1 MRKSLIVL
9 GALTLACGDRPDEWS
24 TTFQWQA
31 STSVGLTRSVAML
44 DSSLNQ
50 VMLLSSP
57 EPFDLQADFVPVGK
71 RAVTVKAS
79 PDRERL
85 YVLSNGVQPRRN
97 LSDELPRLTIIEQSP
112 TPRVVKTYE
121 LEDPLAGLELDPEGE
136 WAVIYDANG
145 VVQNPNELILIDLL
159 HPDEPPIKKTIR
171 SFGSSPQRFTFTSE
185 LSVPRGPRRLLAV
198 QTEQDVALI
207 DLAEVHDPSV
217 TEITVQLP
225 RTASNAPGEPAQ
237 IAFHDGDPERDDDAE
252 LAVRLAN
259 DSSVLLLRLGVSAT
273 GRAFGIESNS
283 VELGGV
289 PSTIDFVRTD
299 SGVRLAALVPTQQTA
314 VLVDLETTNVTPID
328 LPHPFN
334 GMARVTDSVDAAPD
348 ASDVALLYGNASRSV
363 SFWALGKTSGTP
375 YRSIDD
381 VTIQVS
387 VGRVLDVPG
396 TDFAHYKILE
406 AAAGGE
412 FYVLDLNRRQSY
424 PMLTDSRMFSL
435 VPSPDGRR
443 LWAFAPGGT
452 DFASIGFSDLHPV
465 SLSAERPI
473 SGVYDIGRGDTD
485 ERAAVV
491 VHVADGNVSA
501 TVLDALAPDGARTR
515 YYDALSLGGVSR

>member
-1 MRKSLIVL
+1 MRYSLIFS
-9 GALTLACGDRPDEWS
+9 GALALACGGRPEEWS
-24 TTFQWQA
+24 ATFQPQA
-31 STSVGLTRSVAML
+31 SVGLTRSVAML
-44 DSSLNQ
+44 DTGLNQ
-50 VMLLSSP
+50 VMILSSP
-57 EPFDLQADFVPVGK
+57 EPFGLHAEFLPVGK
-71 RAVTVKAS
+71 GAVTVKAS

-97 LSDELPRLTIIEQSP
+97 RSDELPRLTVIEQAP
-112 TPRVVKTYE
+112 APRVVKTYE
-121 LEDPLAGLELDPEGE
+121 LEDPLAGLELDPLGE

-185 LSVPRGPRRLLAV
+185 LAVPGGPRRLLAV
-198 QTEQDVALI
+198 QTQQDVALI

-217 TEITVQLP
+217 SEITIQLP
-225 RTASNAPGEPAQ
+225 RTASNVPGEPAQ
-237 IAFHDGDPERDDDAE
+237 IAFHDGDPERDDDAD
-252 LAVRLAN
+252 LAVRLSN
-259 DSSVLLLRLGVSAT
+259 DSSVLLLRLGESAT

-283 VELGGV
+283 VELGGL

-299 SGVRLAALVPTQQTA
+299 SGVRLAALVPSTQHA
-314 VLVDLETTNVTPID
+314 LLVDLETTNVTPID

-334 GMARVTDSVDAAPD
+334 GMARVTESVATAPD
-348 ASDVALLYGNASRSV
+348 AGDVALLYGNASRSV

-375 YRSIDD
+375 YRSIED

-387 VGRVLDVPG
+387 VGRVMDVPG
-396 TDFAHYKILE
+396 SDFAHYKILE

-424 PMLTDSRMFSL
+424 PMLTGSRTFSL
-435 VPSPDGRR
+435 MPSPDGRR

-465 SLSAERPI
+465 SLSAQRPI
-473 SGVYDIGRGDTD
+473 SGVFDVARGETD
-485 ERAAVV
+485 ERAAIV
-491 VHVADGNVSA
+491 VHVNDGNVSA
-501 TVLDALAPDGARTR
+501 TVLDALDPDSAETR
-515 YYDALSLGGVSR
+515 YYDALSLGGVPR